1 MDENQKQTFLA
12 FVRLACSLAATALA
26 LYGVSID
33 ANALFV
39 GAMLIVA
46 LIAYVWSWWKNNNV
60 TTAATEAQKILEE
73 LKKGVGVEIIDND
86 FGDK

>member
-1 MDENQKQTFLA
+1 MDENKKQTFFFFFLFA
-12 FVRLACSLAATALA
+12 FSLAATAVA
-26 LYGVSID
+26 VYGVSVY
-33 ANALFV
+33 ANSLFV

-73 LKKGVGVEIIDND
+73 LKKGVGVSIVDDEDI
-86 FGDK
+86 K